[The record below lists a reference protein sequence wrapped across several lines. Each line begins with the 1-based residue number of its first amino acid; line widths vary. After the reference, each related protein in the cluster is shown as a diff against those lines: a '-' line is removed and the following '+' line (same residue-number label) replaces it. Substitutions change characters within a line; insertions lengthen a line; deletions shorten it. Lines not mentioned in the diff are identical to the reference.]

1 MTGPLENY
9 ISCVNCRKEQPE
21 ACFDCPA
28 CPAPKE
34 QLEKELKEK
43 REKEKEL
50 VFLIRETY
58 RGVIRRPESL
68 VYIGPR
74 KFMNDREISEHF
86 FQCVNAEKLPEN
98 VLRPILKRTRPSF
111 VFVMTE
117 PNECPN
123 CKTRLSHDL
132 SLVPFCPKCNGII
145 PSPYELP
152 PGKEIQE
159 GGF

>member
-1 MTGPLENY
+1 MTGNIESY
-9 ISCVNCRKEQPE
+9 ISCVYCRKEQPE
-21 ACFDCPA
+21 SCFDCPA
-28 CPAPKE
+28 CPAPKD

-50 VFLIRETY
+50 VFIVRETY
-58 RGVIRRPESL
+58 RGVLRRP
-68 VYIGPR
+68 VNQVFIGPR
-74 KFMNDREISEHF
+74 KLMTPAEIPEHF
-86 FQCVNAEKLPEN
+86 FQCVRLDKLPEN
-98 VLRPILKRTRPSF
+98 VLGPVRKRARPDY

-123 CKTRLSHDL
+123 CKTRLSHDW
-132 SLVPFCPKCNGII
+132 SLIPYCPKCNGIV